1 MIGFLSGTIQEK
13 LNNAIILSVQ
23 GVGYIVFL
31 AQDHLHKSLIND
43 SCNVFVY
50 TIVREQEISLYGFH
64 SLHERSLFEQLIS
77 VSGIGPRIAM
87 EFFSFPVDIIAQAI
101 SQEDTAFLSQVK
113 GVGKKT
119 AEKIV
124 LELKNKVSILHLQ
137 DTSSNT
143 DSDKKSNATPSYIQD
158 ALLALEGLGYNTI
171 DIIQKL
177 KKAPQHNSAEEL
189 VTWFLQNHHH

>member
-1 MIGFLSGTIQEK
+1 MIGFLSGKIQEK

-124 LELKNKVSILHLQ
+124 LELKNKVSILQLQ
-137 DTSSNT
+137 ESSSKT
-143 DSDKKSNATPSYIQD
+143 DPDKDSDSSYTKD
-158 ALLALEGLGYNTI
+158 AILALEGLGYNTI

-177 KKAPQHNSAEEL
+177 KKAPQCNSAEEL